1 MRYAIISDIHAN
13 ESALRHVL
21 EDAAAQGAESVVCL
35 GDVVGY
41 GPLPNETVALARQS
55 CAHVI
60 AGNHDDAVTG
70 RIDASDFIDLAG
82 DAVRRHREVLSPD
95 NLAWLKSLDH
105 VYAGDGFLAAH
116 GDFTDPQKFYYVQ
129 DEADA
134 EVNFRAREFQILFV
148 GHTHTPKLFLTG
160 DSGKVYEMGPTDFAA
175 EEGKRYIVNPGSVGY
190 PREANGSCLSSYVLY
205 DSVRREVTFHFLPFD
220 VSSVM
225 QRGKAPKKKSRAG
238 LVAALAL
245 GLCSLVGAAAYFLSP
260 KAVEVKSEIVTARE
274 DARLVIKTDKVP
286 LTPELRKFLPNLKLA
301 NGSEP
306 VLLKTVFLGENRQT
320 LFTDSLTV
328 KKSRTKAYDIPPGSV
343 LAEISLLRLSAN
355 GKPKILSYKPAFK
368 P

>member
-1 MRYAIISDIHAN
+1 MLYAIVSDIHAN
-13 ESALRHVL
+13 ESAFRHVL
-21 EDAAAQGAESVVCL
+21 ADAKAKGAEAFVCL

-41 GPLPNETVALARQS
+41 GPLPEETANLVHAACS
-55 CAHVI
+55 AVI
-60 AGNHDDAVTG
+60 AGNHDDAVSG
-70 RIDASDFIDLAG
+70 RLDPKDFINLAG
-82 DAVRRHREVLSPD
+82 DAVERHREALSKA
-95 NLAWLKSLDH
+95 NLDWLHALP
-105 VYAGDGFLAAH
+105 YFYEGDGFLTVH
-116 GDFTDPQKFYYVQ
+116 GDLADPQKFYYVQ

-355 GKPKILSYKPAFK
+355 GRPQILSYKPAFK